1 MKIDTFHS
9 LDIIILCGLY
19 GSRKTEF
26 SEQYFKNHDRYRLSR
41 SELRKLLFEMTN
53 FGEPWQA
60 EKFKEE
66 DDVLVK
72 HVERK
77 ILEHFLH
84 NKRKVLLINTF
95 ITTKSRSRFIKY
107 AKDTH
112 RSIGAIFLNTDVEQ
126 CLEQNNKK
134 EVNVPSHIISK
145 LDLRKELPSK
155 AEGFNEVIIINN
167 FQPRKEETN
176 NYEIPADE

>member
-1 MKIDTFHS
+1 MKIDAFHS

-19 GSRKTEF
+19 GSGKTSF
-26 SEQYFKNHDRYRLSR
+26 SRQYFKNHDRYRLSR

-60 EKFKEE
+60 ENFNEE

-95 ITTKSRSRFIKY
+95 MTTKSRSRFIKY

-126 CLEQNNKK
+126 CLEHNGKK
-134 EVNVPSHIISK
+134 DINVPSHIISK
-145 LDLRKELPSK
+145 LNLRKELPSK
-155 AEGFNEVIIINN
+155 VEGFNEVMIIKNYH
-167 FQPRKEETN
+167 REEEKN